1 MRSVYGDVCPSCG
14 KVMNFDIGGGPYAT
28 IDHVIPRSQGGTNQ
42 EDNLQLL
49 CKECNEEKG
58 DRLDARVDGGPLPLP
73 PSDLPPKPP
82 KPTPVTRATISRF
95 WDNRCGLCGRLEPC
109 LVHEK
114 DTTHHSG

>member
-1 MRSVYGDVCPSCG
+1 MRSVYGEICPSCR
-14 KVMNFDIGGGPYAT
+14 KLMNFGVGGGPYAT
-28 IDHVIPRSQGGTNQ
+28 IDHVIPRSLGGTNK

-58 DRLDARVDGGPLPLP
+58 DRMDLRLDGGPLPLP
-73 PSDLPPKPP
+73 PSLLSKH
-82 KPTPVTRATISRF
+82 TPVTKATISRF